1 MRRLSMAEAR
11 DQLTRLPEI
20 LADEDEAGAATIT
33 RHGKPV
39 LAVLPWE
46 TYVSIIET
54 LEILSDKE
62 LMASMRRG
70 IEDVD
75 DGRTIPLDEALD
87 RLGWT

>member
-1 MRRLSMAEAR
+1 MRRLSMAGAR
-11 DQLTRLPEI
+11 DKLTRLPEI

-46 TYVSIIET
+46 TYESIIET

-62 LMASMRRG
+62 LMASVRRG

-75 DGRTIPLDEALD
+75 EGRTVPLDEAL
-87 RLGWT
+87 GHNS